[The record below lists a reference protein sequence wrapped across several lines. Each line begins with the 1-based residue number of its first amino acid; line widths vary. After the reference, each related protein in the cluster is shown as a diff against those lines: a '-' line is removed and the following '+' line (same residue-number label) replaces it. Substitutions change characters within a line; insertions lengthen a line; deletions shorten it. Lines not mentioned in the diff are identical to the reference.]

1 MDNVCRFIPMHP
13 APDVIQIINFV
24 YEASGAINSVAPK
37 ISAVYRIHYV
47 TEGSATVQCGSLR
60 CRVKAGDIF
69 FILPGVPYV
78 IEGDG
83 ELKYYYI
90 SYLGLRANI
99 LSERLGI
106 SSRNFVFE
114 GFFDVLNIWEQGVA
128 VSDKNIDLAGESVL
142 MYTFSRIGERAN
154 TEKEQ
159 IFSAVSNRF
168 LLVKKYIDDNFS
180 DCDFSLEK
188 LSREFSYNKKYLS
201 NAFKKQY
208 KIGIV
213 EYVNTVRINHACIL
227 MDQNYT
233 SVSDVAYLCGYADPM
248 YFSRIFKLK
257 MKMSPTEYMR
267 KNKNNI

>member
-1 MDNVCRFIPMHP
+1 MDNVCRFIPMNP

-24 YEASGAINSVAPK
+24 YETSGADESVAPK

-69 FILPGVPYV
+69 FILPAVPYV

-83 ELKYYYI
+83 DFKYYYI

-106 SSRNFVFE
+106 SSRSFVFD
-114 GFFDVLNIWEQGVA
+114 GFFDVLKMWEQGVS

-154 TEKEQ
+154 ADKEQ
-159 IFSAVSNRF
+159 IISEVSNRF

-180 DCDFSLEK
+180 
-188 LSREFSYNKKYLS
+188 EF
-201 NAFKKQY
+201 
-208 KIGIV
+208 
-213 EYVNTVRINHACIL
+213 
-227 MDQNYT
+227 
-233 SVSDVAYLCGYADPM
+233 
-248 YFSRIFKLK
+248 
-257 MKMSPTEYMR
+257 
-267 KNKNNI
+267 